1 MQSTQ
6 CAQRAQSALYRVGLV
21 FFPAFDWAIASDHP
35 EREERLL
42 YTRDQIAEEGLL
54 DVGPIKE
61 YRPRIATDADI
72 CRAHICVPTVASVAT
87 QSHRIAAG
95 GSMLAA
101 DLVMDGRA
109 DRAFALLRPPGHH
122 AMRIVHGS
130 RGFCNINNE
139 AIMVEHIR
147 SVYGADKRIAIVD
160 TDAHHADGTQ
170 DIFYNDPGVL
180 HISLHQDGRTLY
192 PGTGFVTE
200 RGGPA
205 AYGMT
210 VNVPLPP
217 GTGDP
222 GMLYVMDNLVLP
234 ILREFQPDLIVNAAG
249 QDNHYTDPL
258 TNMNFTAQGYA
269 RLTQMLA
276 PDIVVLE
283 GGYSIEGALPYVNLG
298 ILLALA
304 GLDTSA
310 VREPD
315 WQPELATQSREV
327 SDTIARRVAAL
338 QEMWSTRRDAD
349 LEAIFGSGRFFQRCR
364 EIYYDTDNIAE
375 RQTERI
381 RLCGGACSGWRSIR
395 SEGLHAFTGRTAR
408 IGAVIVPRH
417 ACGQCRSEAQDEFE
431 QVSAQARAGR
441 LDLAYLQDVEGDALA
456 VRRP

>member
-1 MQSTQ
+1 MQS
-6 CAQRAQSALYRVGLV
+6 AAYRVGLV
-21 FFPAFDWAIASDHP
+21 FFPAFDWAISPDHP

-54 DVGPIKE
+54 DVEGIQE
-61 YRPRIATDADI
+61 YRPLIASDADI
-72 CRAHICVPTVASVAT
+72 CRAHICVPTVNSVVT

-101 DLVMDGRA
+101 DLVLEGKA

-130 RGFCNINNE
+130 RGFCNVNNE

-192 PGTGFVTE
+192 PGTGFANE

-210 VNVPLPP
+210 INVPLPP

-222 GMLYVMDNLVLP
+222 GMLYVMDHLVLP
-234 ILREFQPDLIVNAAG
+234 ILRDWQPDLIVNAAG

-258 TNMNFTAQGYA
+258 TSMSFTAQGYA
-269 RLTQMLA
+269 RLTKMLA

-304 GLDTSA
+304 GMDTSA

-315 WQPELATQSREV
+315 WQPEVAAESREV
-327 SDTIARRVAAL
+327 GYAIARTVETL
-338 QEMWSTRRDAD
+338 QDMWSARRDAD
-349 LEAIFGSGRFFQRCR
+349 LEAIFGSGRFFHRRR

-375 RQTERI
+375 RQTEQI

-395 SEGLHAFTGRTAR
+395 SEALHAFTGRTVR
-408 IGAVIVPRH
+408 IGAVIVPRR
-417 ACGQCRSEAQDEFE
+417 ACAQCRRDAQGEFE
-431 QVSAQARAGR
+431 QMSADARAGC
-441 LDLAYLQDVEGDALA
+441 LDFAYLQDIEGNASA
-456 VRRP
+456 VRS